1 MSPQEEQDTV
11 TPRKATYSDE
21 PTRVQQLI
29 GEFLTGQSGT
39 SVGADGLD
47 VRLTAG
53 ADAKDDCAVYDLS
66 SPMSLVVGSDYIRG
80 PKFVLYE
87 MGLLSGFDIGYY
99 LAVANVSD
107 IAAMGATPIG
117 VLSVVR
123 YPHEVDDA
131 EFQEVIAGIHQGC
144 TDCGTLNVGGD
155 IGNAERI
162 ILSATAFGVCKPG
175 SALMRSGAR
184 PGDLLCVTGPCG
196 LLGAA
201 VAYFP
206 RRDTFEKGLSDEVE
220 RRLLDGWKRP
230 RARVA
235 EGRILGT
242 KAYATAC
249 QDTSDGLKATIE
261 QIMHASD
268 VGFRV
273 VEEDVPV
280 EAGRGHG
287 RRPHGRRIPGA
298 VDERLLR
305 LPARLHPGG
314 GKARKV
320 PGRVRSRGA
329 GLPCHRRGHGHRPGG
344 VRKPPRRRAPASGSC
359 LEAPEVRHQSAGHR
373 TRGGIAQERRRIQ
386 VLLGGISGSPH

>member
-280 EAGRGHG
+280 EPAVGMVADLMGVESLALSMSASSDFQLAFTLEAGKLEKCRAEFALAGLDFHVIGEATDTG
-287 RRPHGRRIPGA
+287 RAESVNHLGA
-298 VDERLLR
+298 VRPLPGVAWKHQKSDISLL
-305 LPARLHPGG
+305 AT
-314 GKARKV
+314 
-320 PGRVRSRGA
+320 GRV
-329 GLPCHRRGHGHRPGG
+329 
-344 VRKPPRRRAPASGSC
+344 
-359 LEAPEVRHQSAGHR
+359 EE
-373 TRGGIAQERRRIQ
+373 
-386 VLLGGISGSPH
+386 

>member
-131 EFQEVIAGIHQGC
+131 EFQEVIAGIHRGC

-162 ILSATAFGVCKPG
+162 ILSATAFGVCRPG

-206 RRDTFEKGLSDEVE
+206 KRDTFEKGLSDEVE
-220 RRLLDGWKRP
+220 RRLLDGWRRP

-261 QIMHASD
+261 QIMHASG

-280 EAGRGHG
+280 EPAVGLVADLMGVESLALSMSASSDFQLAFTLEAGKLEKCRAEFALAGLDFHVIGEATDTG
-287 RRPHGRRIPGA
+287 RAESVNHLGA
-298 VDERLLR
+298 VRPLPGVAWKHQRSDISLL
-305 LPARLHPGG
+305 AT
-314 GKARKV
+314 
-320 PGRVRSRGA
+320 GRV
-329 GLPCHRRGHGHRPGG
+329 
-344 VRKPPRRRAPASGSC
+344 
-359 LEAPEVRHQSAGHR
+359 EE
-373 TRGGIAQERRRIQ
+373 
-386 VLLGGISGSPH
+386 

>member
-1 MSPQEEQDTV
+1 MSPREEQDTV
-11 TPRKATYSDE
+11 HPHQPAYSDE
-21 PTRVQQLI
+21 PTRVRQLVS
-29 GEFLTGQSGT
+29 EFLTDQSGT
-39 SVGADGLD
+39 SLGGDGLE

-53 ADAKDDCAVYDLS
+53 ADARDDCAVYDLS
-66 SPMSLVVGSDYIRG
+66 SPMSLVVGSDYVRG

-87 MGLLSGFDIGYY
+87 LGLLSGFDIGYY
-99 LAVANVSD
+99 LAVANISD

-117 VLSVVR
+117 LLSVVR

-131 EFQEVIAGIHQGC
+131 EFREVMAGIHQGC

-206 RRDTFEKGLSDEVE
+206 RRDTFAKALPEEVE

-235 EGRILGT
+235 EGRVLGT
-242 KAYATAC
+242 KSYATAC
-249 QDTSDGLKATIE
+249 QDTSDGLKATVE
-261 QIMHASD
+261 QIMQASG

-273 VEEDVPV
+273 YEDDVPV
-280 EAGRGHG
+280 DPAVAMVADLMGAEPLALAMSASSDFQLAFTIDAGDLEKCRAEFDLAGLDFFVVGEATNTGRAESVNGL
-287 RRPHGRRIPGA
+287 GA
-298 VDERLLR
+298 VRPLPGVAWKHQKSDISLLVTD
-305 LPARLHPGG
+305 P
-314 GKARKV
+314 V
-320 PGRVRSRGA
+320 
-329 GLPCHRRGHGHRPGG
+329 
-344 VRKPPRRRAPASGSC
+344 
-359 LEAPEVRHQSAGHR
+359 ED
-373 TRGGIAQERRRIQ
+373 
-386 VLLGGISGSPH
+386 

>member
-1 MSPQEEQDTV
+1 M
-11 TPRKATYSDE
+11 TPRRPAYSDE
-21 PTRVQQLI
+21 PTRVRQLI

-39 SVGADGLD
+39 SVGVDGLD

-66 SPMSLVVGSDYIRG
+66 SPMSLVVGSDYVRG

-107 IAAMGATPIG
+107 VAAMGATPIG

-162 ILSATAFGVCKPG
+162 ILSAAAFGVCKPG

-206 RRDTFEKGLSDEVE
+206 QRDTFDKGLPEEVE
-220 RRLLDGWKRP
+220 RRLLDGWRRP

-261 QIMHASD
+261 QIMEASG

-280 EAGRGHG
+280 EPAVGMVADLMGVESLALSMSASSDFQLAFTLDAGKLEKCQAEFALAGLEFHVIGEATDTG
-287 RRPHGRRIPGA
+287 RAESVNHLGA
-298 VDERLLR
+298 VRPLPGVAWKHQKSDISLL
-305 LPARLHPGG
+305 AT
-314 GKARKV
+314 
-320 PGRVRSRGA
+320 GRV
-329 GLPCHRRGHGHRPGG
+329 
-344 VRKPPRRRAPASGSC
+344 
-359 LEAPEVRHQSAGHR
+359 EE
-373 TRGGIAQERRRIQ
+373 
-386 VLLGGISGSPH
+386 

>member
-162 ILSATAFGVCKPG
+162 ILSATAFGVCRPG

-206 RRDTFEKGLSDEVE
+206 KRDTFEKSLSDEVE
-220 RRLLDGWKRP
+220 RRLLDGWRRP

-261 QIMHASD
+261 QIMRASG

-280 EAGRGHG
+280 EPAVGLVADLMGVESLALSMSASSDFQLAFTLEAEKLEKCRAEFALAGLDFHVIGEATDTG
-287 RRPHGRRIPGA
+287 RAESVNRLGA
-298 VDERLLR
+298 VRPLPGVAWKHQKSDISLL
-305 LPARLHPGG
+305 AT
-314 GKARKV
+314 
-320 PGRVRSRGA
+320 GRV
-329 GLPCHRRGHGHRPGG
+329 
-344 VRKPPRRRAPASGSC
+344 
-359 LEAPEVRHQSAGHR
+359 EE
-373 TRGGIAQERRRIQ
+373 
-386 VLLGGISGSPH
+386 